1 MHSAH
6 STPINWHPMSVHAG
20 ATANTKKADT
30 PTKNGISASICIFL
44 FSLRWHIQINGL
56 PRVEAHRFLSAS
68 PAPHFV
74 FQSAYCNFQL
84 SLFNIPLFSHL
95 RKSLTNFL
103 KHFMIQRKTGEPN
116 IRLRGNQISTL
127 RPDVDYATV
136 GRTLTYAF
144 FTEMPTL
151 GVS

>member
-1 MHSAH
+1 MQARL
-6 STPINWHPMSVHAG
+6 
-20 ATANTKKADT
+20 
-30 PTKNGISASICIFL
+30 PTRKRRIRQLRMVYPPVSASSYSPYVGI
-44 FSLRWHIQINGL
+44 IQIRFLGSK
-56 PRVEAHRFLSAS
+56 RICFLSAS

-103 KHFMIQRKTGEPN
+103 KHLMIQTKTGEPD

-127 RPDVDYATV
+127 RPDVDHATV